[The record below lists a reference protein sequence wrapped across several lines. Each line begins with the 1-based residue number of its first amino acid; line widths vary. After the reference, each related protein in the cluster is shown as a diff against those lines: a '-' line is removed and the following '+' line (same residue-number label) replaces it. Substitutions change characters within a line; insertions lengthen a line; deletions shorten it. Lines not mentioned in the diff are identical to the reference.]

1 MFIPRSGAISLY
13 TEKKPHK
20 MLNKSALAARKG
32 VCVDNLPKNNLPTPQ
47 SLLCL
52 VRIGIFTEL
61 DNLIKI
67 EILFYCSSLIV
78 GNKLTSMHGF
88 SMMKI
93 FANKCKTLEFL

>member
-1 MFIPRSGAISLY
+1 
-13 TEKKPHK
+13 

-67 EILFYCSSLIV
+67 EILF
-78 GNKLTSMHGF
+78 
-88 SMMKI
+88 
-93 FANKCKTLEFL
+93 